1 MAWAPIAAAAV
12 AATSAVFQGIATNQ
26 KLDADRSALDR
37 EEEYLEKQR
46 EFLLETRDEEI
57 DLFREETSE
66 LLGLQEVGYARSGF
80 DLSGSVTTVLSRTL
94 LEAKEE
100 ETRIYR
106 QYEREREMSYERTKD
121 IYGRKSAISS
131 AQGMLPISTLL
142 GAGASGVSGYVGG
155 TKLKK
160 AYG

>member
-12 AATSAVFQGIATNQ
+12 SATSAVFQGIATNQ

-37 EEEYLEKQR
+37 EEEYLKKQR
-46 EFLLETRDEEI
+46 EFLLESRDEEI

-106 QYEREREMSYERTKD
+106 QYEREREMSYERTKG

-142 GAGASGVSGYVGG
+142 GVGAGAVSGYAGG
-155 TKLKK
+155 TELKK